1 MEDMVLTG
9 RQAGVL
15 QNVILFE
22 VSLIEYGEGAGF
34 SVIADFSRSPGLA
47 DSRRPLSSRRRCCL
61 LQYFEYFLEKKKQEY
76 ARRSFTPYA
85 HYLQPFFSADGR
97 EFSAG
102 PEVARQVPGVL
113 KGLQD
118 FLAKLGELSQ
128 PIAFQEYQNRKNQF
142 IRKSCGGNEILYA
155 VAWNEGVPNP
165 AFRQR
170 VFQAKIGRGYLK
182 PRNRPRVLIDRMNIS
197 ASLLEKKIV
206 IDLPNDKLLFLPENL
221 EGKAILSVVRHGASR
236 GNSGDLKIGSLYR
249 NYLLRPQGFER
260 AKRIGEEFA
269 RMIRHANLAVE
280 LKTSVKYLETRNQP
294 VYVSRS
300 PNTRQLAGIIRS
312 VLQSQGGYRDREA
325 MHYHDSLDSQNFGLL
340 TGESKEEELRQ
351 LCRVM
356 NVPEPEAKKILKD
369 PLYCYPGGETFY
381 ENYLSTIQGIH
392 EIAEKHPGSHVSL
405 FTHSSMM
412 RALMIYLD
420 MRPFAEAYNEYMSYQ
435 EGQDNVILLVYEE
448 GTFSSYSCA
457 VGLSREELTAR
468 EQKEKERKIQ
478 EDHLR
483 SIIEISRSEVNRI
496 ALITS
501 GGDAPGMNAV
511 LKSFIDKCLSLGVT
525 PYVFRKGIEGVLKND
540 GQEYTEEAKRR
551 LMGTP
556 GSVIQCN
563 KRFKN
568 IEQEGVEFKAIANL
582 RKNKCDALIV
592 LGGDGSVRL
601 SDKLFQAGYPV
612 VALPGTIDN
621 DLPVYCL
628 GFDSAL
634 NATIELIQMLEWT
647 SRSMERVHLAEVYG
661 AGSGHFALSLAHA
674 VNPQAVL
681 VNEMKD
687 IGIDIDEFIDTY
699 LVDKLTLSLN
709 SKDKSHIVI
718 VSEMIKHGYMID
730 PKGGV
735 SGLSK
740 ALEVKL
746 RKKGLEVEAR
756 ESVFAHLQRGA
767 PVGRLDREYGQ
778 DLGREAVLRIKTDLG
793 KFAGK
798 LLGKEYPSSDL
809 WVTFS
814 FNNLPKRQFR
824 WDIYKEINKPL
835 IRPRTWPN
843 RLQQFFNRKE
853 SSRNFED

>member
-1 MEDMVLTG
+1 
-9 RQAGVL
+9 
-15 QNVILFE
+15 
-22 VSLIEYGEGAGF
+22 
-34 SVIADFSRSPGLA
+34 
-47 DSRRPLSSRRRCCL
+47 L
-61 LQYFEYFLEKKKQEY
+61 LKYFEYFLEKKRKEY
-76 ARRSFTPYA
+76 SQRSSTPYP
-85 HYLQPFFSADGR
+85 HYLHALFSSSDKNFSADPKIVS
-97 EFSAG
+97 EA
-102 PEVARQVPGVL
+102 PKVL
-113 KGLQD
+113 TGLQR
-118 FLAKLGELSQ
+118 FLSQ
-128 PIAFQEYQNRKNQF
+128 LVKLTKPISFDEYRTKKNQF
-142 IRKSCGGNEILYA
+142 IQKFCSGNEILFA
-155 VAWNEGVPNP
+155 LVWNEAILDPE
-165 AFRQR
+165 FRQL
-170 VFQAKIGRGYLK
+170 VFQAKIGRGSEK
-182 PRNRPRVLIDRMNIS
+182 PRNRPRVLIDRANIS

-221 EGKAILSVVRHGASR
+221 GGRTILSVIRHGASK
-236 GNSGDLKIGSLYR
+236 GNSADYKIGSLYR
-249 NYLLRPQGFER
+249 NYLLRPQGFDR
-260 AKRIGEEFA
+260 AKRIGGEFA
-269 RMIRHANLAVE
+269 KMIRHANLAVE
-280 LKTSVKYLETRNQP
+280 MKTSVHYLKTKNQP

-300 PNTRQLAGIIRS
+300 PNTRQLAGVIRS
-312 VLQSQGGYRDREA
+312 VLQNQGEYRDRRK
-325 MHYHDSLDSQNFGLL
+325 MTYHDSLDSQNFGLL
-340 TGESKEEELRQ
+340 TGESKEEELNQ
-351 LCRVM
+351 LCRWM
-356 NVPEPEAKKILKD
+356 NLSKEEGKKVLKD

-381 ENYLSTIQGIH
+381 ENYLSTIQGVHNISENH
-392 EIAEKHPGSHVSL
+392 LGSHVSM

-420 MRPFAEAYNEYMSYQ
+420 MRPFTEAYNEYMSYQ
-435 EGQDNVILLVYEE
+435 EKQDNVILLIYEE

-457 VGLSREELTAR
+457 VGLSMEESQAR
-468 EQKEKERKIQ
+468 EMEEEENKDQ

-496 ALITS
+496 AMITS
-501 GGDAPGMNAV
+501 GGDSPGMNAV
-511 LKSFIDKCLSLGVT
+511 LKSFIDKCLALGVT
-525 PYVFRKGIEGVLKND
+525 PYIYRKGIEGVLKND
-540 GQEYTEEAKRR
+540 GQEYTEEAQRR
-551 LMGTP
+551 LLATP

-563 KRFKN
+563 KRFKL
-568 IEQEGVEFKAIANL
+568 IEQEGAEYQAIENL
-582 RKNKCDALIV
+582 RKNKCDALIIV
-592 LGGDGSVRL
+592 GGDGSVRL
-601 SDKLFQAGYPV
+601 SDKLFRAGYPV

-687 IGIDIDEFIDTY
+687 IGIDIDEFIDNY
-699 LVDKLTLSLN
+699 LIDKLTLGLKR
-709 SKDKSHIVI
+709 KDKSHIVI

-740 ALEVKL
+740 ALEFKL
-746 RKKGLEVEAR
+746 RQRGLEVEAR

-778 DLGREAVLRIKTDLG
+778 DLGREAVLRLKTDIG

-809 WVTFS
+809 WVTFPL
-814 FNNLPKRQFR
+814 NHLPKRQFR

-835 IRPRTWPN
+835 AHTQTWPGK
-843 RLQQFFNRKE
+843 LYQFFNRK
-853 SSRNFED
+853 NPT

>member
-1 MEDMVLTG
+1 
-9 RQAGVL
+9 
-15 QNVILFE
+15 
-22 VSLIEYGEGAGF
+22 
-34 SVIADFSRSPGLA
+34 
-47 DSRRPLSSRRRCCL
+47 L
-61 LQYFEYFLEKKKQEY
+61 LKYFEYFLEKKRKEY
-76 ARRSFTPYA
+76 DQYSFTPYP
-85 HYLQPFFSADGR
+85 HYLESLFSSQGRKLSAAPEIAGEVPHVVQGLHRFFADFGKLSAPLPFH
-97 EFSAG
+97 
-102 PEVARQVPGVL
+102 
-113 KGLQD
+113 
-118 FLAKLGELSQ
+118 
-128 PIAFQEYQNRKNQF
+128 EYLNKKNQF
-142 IRKSCGGNEILYA
+142 IENVCGGNEILFA
-155 VAWNEGVPNP
+155 VAWNKAIIDPE
-165 AFRQR
+165 FRQL
-170 VFQAKIGRGYLK
+170 VFQAKIGRGYIK
-182 PRNRPRVLIDRMNIS
+182 PRSRPRVLIDRTNVS

-221 EGKAILSVVRHGASR
+221 TGKTILSVVRHGASK
-236 GNSGDLKIGSLYR
+236 GNSVEYKIGSLYR
-249 NYLLRPQGFER
+249 NYLLRPQGFHR

-269 RMIRHANLAVE
+269 KMVRHANLAVE
-280 LKTSVKYLETRNQP
+280 LKTSVHYLKTKNQP

-300 PNTRQLAGIIRS
+300 PNTRQLAGVIRS
-312 VLQSQGGYRDREA
+312 VLQDQGGYRDRSL
-325 MHYHDSLDSQNFGLL
+325 MTYHDSLDSQNFGLL
-340 TGESKEEELRQ
+340 TGELKAEELSQ
-351 LCRVM
+351 LCRCL
-356 NVPEPEAKKILKD
+356 NISEQEAKNILKD

-392 EIAEKHPGSHVSL
+392 EIAENHLGSHVSL

-435 EGQDNVILLVYEE
+435 ERQDNVILLIYDE

-457 VGLSREELTAR
+457 VGLSKEELQAR
-468 EQKEKERKIQ
+468 EKEELESKGH

-483 SIIEISRSEVNRI
+483 SIIEISRSQVNRI
-496 ALITS
+496 AMITS

-525 PYVFRKGIEGVLKND
+525 PYIYRKGIEGVLKND
-540 GQEYTEEAKRR
+540 GQEYTEEAQRR
-551 LMGTP
+551 LLATP

-563 KRFKN
+563 KRFKL
-568 IEQEGVEFKAIANL
+568 IEQEGAEYKAIANL

-592 LGGDGSVRL
+592 VGGDGSVRL
-601 SDKLFQAGYPV
+601 SDKLFRAGYPV

-681 VNEMKD
+681 VNEMQD
-687 IGIDIDEFIDTY
+687 IGIDIDDFIDNY
-699 LVDKLTLSLN
+699 LVDKLQIGLEN
-709 SKDKSHIVI
+709 KDKSHIVI

-735 SGLSK
+735 SGLSG
-740 ALEVKL
+740 ALELKL
-746 RKKGLEVEAR
+746 RERGLETEVR

-778 DLGREAVLRIKTDLG
+778 DLGREAVRRLKADIG

-809 WVTFS
+809 WVTFPL
-814 FNNLPKRQFR
+814 NHLPKRQFR

-835 IRPRTWPN
+835 VQSQTWPDK
-843 RLQQFFNRKE
+843 LYHFFNRK
-853 SSRNFED
+853 SP